1 MLFKNA
7 ELALIEDINLKNGT
21 FFKPGQLL
29 FGPGQDISEV
39 TPAPTTTKNSSV
51 LLRVND
57 GAPYAGQ
64 TRIYYD
70 RLDFAKVFEHTP
82 LNTYAKLRAFRPT
95 KIHDLVPA
103 INDCYGL
110 NITVNDILDGDLN
123 LTNGNGQVTIVANPR
138 SLGWKGQVV
147 MTVAPG
153 DAKLEQWMTDTD
165 LEGIAYPSGQVAK
178 GQAEV
183 YSYRYDATTYWGA
196 LHGIDVPEG
205 GILPSQAV
213 ADMLT
218 EITGDS
224 WKFEAG
230 EYSLVGAL
238 ITYNGNNTN
247 ERPSNPNFSHVLEI
261 VLGAQCTNFAG
272 TLRIHYN
279 SDNSIDGA
287 AAVSGFGERLSA
299 LASYD
304 PRYNVIAGYD
314 IDRVNPYLFTASY
327 DYTSTASDISTIPWQ
342 STWTAMSSANASKL
356 ATALKTVDGKTWNIT
371 NNAEF
376 SLLNAYVR
384 YNGPVANIPE
394 SALHG
399 LTREEFVRGGFSHVM
414 LLNPQNANQPNMWF
428 GVAMIHYNA

>member
-1 MLFKNA
+1 MLFNNA
-7 ELALIEDINLKNGT
+7 ELALIADINAKNGT

-29 FGPGQDISEV
+29 FGPGQDISEI
-39 TPAPTTTKNSSV
+39 TPAPSTTKNSSV

-57 GAPYAGQ
+57 GAPYTGQ
-64 TRIYYD
+64 TRIFYD
-70 RLDFAKVFEHTP
+70 RLDLAKVFEHTP

-110 NITVNDILDGDLN
+110 NITTDDILDGDLN

-138 SLGWKGQVV
+138 SLGWKGEVV

-165 LEGIAYPSGQVAK
+165 LEGIKYPSGQVAK

-196 LHGIDVPEG
+196 LHAIEVPEG
-205 GILPSQAV
+205 GMLPNQAI

-224 WKFEAG
+224 WVFEAG
-230 EYSLVGAL
+230 DYSLVGSL
-238 ITYNGNNTN
+238 IKYNGVNTN
-247 ERPSNPNFSHVLEI
+247 DRPSNPNFSHVLEI
-261 VLGAQCTNFAG
+261 VLGGACANFAG

-279 SDNSIDGA
+279 SDNAISSVATVTGYGD
-287 AAVSGFGERLSA
+287 RLSA
-299 LASYD
+299 LAAYD

-314 IDRVNPYLFTASY
+314 VDRINPYLYTASI
-327 DYTSTASDISTIPWQ
+327 DYSAAAADISSIPWQ
-342 STWTAMSSANASKL
+342 ATWTAMSSANASRL
-356 ATALKTVDGKTWNIT
+356 ASGLKRVDGKNWNIS
-371 NNAEF
+371 NNVDF
-376 SLLNAYVR
+376 SLLNGYVR
-384 YNGPVANIPE
+384 YNGPVANIPD

-399 LTREEFVRGGFSHVM
+399 LTREDLIRPGFSHVM
-414 LLNPQNANQPNMWF
+414 LLNPQNTSQTNMWY
-428 GVAMIHYNA
+428 GLAVIHYNA